1 LPLLSGGRVE
11 GKGLSIGYFA
21 QQELDVLRPQDSPIE
36 YLTRLAHTALPEGE
50 SGREQALRNY
60 LGTFSFTGDMAYQP
74 VGTMSGGEKAR
85 LVLALIAWQR
95 PNLLLLD
102 EPTNHLDLATR
113 EALSVALN
121 EFEGAMILVSHDR
134 ALLRAVCDEFWLV
147 AHGRVT
153 PFDGDLDDYQQ
164 FLLED
169 ARRQREAEKQARM
182 QNGQAEQTSAV
193 RKREHVAARQT
204 AVQLRSFRR
213 AQEKLESELHTLQT
227 RKQAIETRFAEE
239 SLPVDEITALGNE
252 LKVLNEALDAQEE
265 RWLTL
270 AEEIERVEASS

>member
-1 LPLLSGGRVE
+1 
-11 GKGLSIGYFA
+11 
-21 QQELDVLRPQDSPIE
+21 
-36 YLTRLAHTALPEGE
+36 
-50 SGREQALRNY
+50 
-60 LGTFSFTGDMAYQP
+60 M
-74 VGTMSGGEKAR
+74 
-85 LVLALIAWQR
+85 LALIAWQR

-147 AHGRVT
+147 AHGRVA

-164 FLLED
+164 FLLDD
-169 ARRQREAEKQARM
+169 ARRQREAEKRARM

-193 RKREHVAARQT
+193 RKQEYAVARQT
-204 AVQLRSFRR
+204 AAQLRSLKR
-213 AQEKLESELHTLQT
+213 AQEKLDSHLHTLQT
-227 RKQAIETRFAEE
+227 RKQAIEARFAEE
-239 SLPVDEITALGNE
+239 NLPVDEITALGNE
-252 LKVLNEALDAQEE
+252 LKALNEALDAQEE

-270 AEEIERVEASS
+270 AEEIERIEAASS